1 MTHSVS
7 TTDRSPITIAAGF
20 LGAFVVGSLAV
31 QLIHSQTQHQ
41 QAPSA
46 GVEPV
51 VASPATLWTGLGD
64 RDLSVKITTATVAAP
79 QANVEPVVGSEATL
93 WSTLGER

>member
-31 QLIHSQTQHQ
+31 QLIRSQTQYQ
-41 QAPSA
+41 QAPSS

-51 VASPATLWTGLGD
+51 VSSQATMWSGLGD
-64 RDLSVKITTATVAAP
+64 RDLSVKITNAPFAAP
-79 QANVEPVVGSEATL
+79 QTNVEAVVGSKATL

>member
-1 MTHSVS
+1 MTHSFS
-7 TTDRSPITIAAGF
+7 TSDRSPITIAAGF

-31 QLIHSQTQHQ
+31 QLIHSQTQYQ
-41 QAPSA
+41 QASSS

-51 VASPATLWTGLGD
+51 VASPATMWSGLGD
-64 RDLSVKITTATVAAP
+64 RDLSVKITSTPVAAP
-79 QANVEPVVGSEATL
+79 QANVEAVVGSEATL